1 MAITEQDHTYL
12 MDLAAVLK
20 ALREARGEAA
30 QVVQQL
36 REQMQACRDLDA
48 RAAHTLTQAV
58 QRATTTLQQ
67 EQARTIERMSAETR
81 RQQEALTQQWQQVV
95 RQAARV
101 QRWLPWKVALLL
113 LGGTLLVNAGGTAWW
128 SWHQAA
134 DLQALRTHKQLAV
147 GLTHYLANTLYPQ
160 LSKAQQRDVD
170 ALFKEAG
177 FAPLGSPRR

>member
-1 MAITEQDHTYL
+1 MAITERDETYL
-12 MDLAAVLK
+12 MDLTVLLK
-20 ALREARGEAA
+20 ALREAREEAA
-30 QVVQQL
+30 
-36 REQMQACRDLDA
+36 
-48 RAAHTLTQAV
+48 QAV

-67 EQARTIERMSAETR
+67 EQARTSERMGAETR